1 CATFPVWSTITME
14 LVPTAYRGR
23 FTGLRGLFTNLV
35 SIPGA
40 LVAGLM
46 WTIFDPTLPFLV
58 ALASESV
65 AVILVKTIPE
75 TLKKNHQPSMRVAN
89 P

>member
-1 CATFPVWSTITME
+1 ME

-23 FTGLRGLFTNLV
+23 FSGLRGLFTNLV

-46 WTIFDPTLPFLV
+46 WTLFDPTLPFLV

-75 TLKKNHQPSMRVAN
+75 TLKKTSTSHVRSEPLEWF
-89 P
+89 